1 MQRLAPAEAE
11 IFVPQLNEKRRIK
24 TTFCKV
30 KKHGVRK
37 PNPCGALIILLISK
51 IFLWAKSPFSL
62 RRISTYHQGKSGSF
76 SASKISAA
84 IAINVSLN
92 AKWNTT

>member
-1 MQRLAPAEAE
+1 MQRLAPEEAE

-37 PNPCGALIILLISK
+37 PHPCGALIIFYLYQNFFYGQNHL
-51 IFLWAKSPFSL
+51 FPYGESPL
-62 RRISTYHQGKSGSF
+62 TTK
-76 SASKISAA
+76 
-84 IAINVSLN
+84 VSQEVSVLQ
-92 AKWNTT
+92 KYLPPLPLTFR